1 MSSKKP
7 KHSPRRKPPKTA
19 PKLPEA
25 EPIVEAEAV
34 PAPEP
39 VQGGFL
45 ERFSDPEA
53 EEVAREAAAELDD
66 QAESAADC
74 RIHWVWRFAA
84 WINGA

>member
-19 PKLPEA
+19 PKLSDA

-39 VQGGFL
+39 VQENYL
-45 ERFSDPEA
+45 ERFPEA
-53 EEVAREAAAELDD
+53 EAVAREAAAELDD
-66 QAESAADC
+66 QAKSAADC

-84 WINGA
+84 WINGG